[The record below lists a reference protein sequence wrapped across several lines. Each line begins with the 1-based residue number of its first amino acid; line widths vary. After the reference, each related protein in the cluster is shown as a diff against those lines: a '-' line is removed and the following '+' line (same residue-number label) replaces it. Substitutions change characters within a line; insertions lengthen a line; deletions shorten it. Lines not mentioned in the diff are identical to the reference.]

1 MSEPAE
7 RELYDEIVRLE
18 EPVAHAVSVYD
29 WSTLTRLLAELSPV
43 IAKFFESVMVMD
55 KDEAV
60 RKNRLALLSKCN
72 ALMKEAG
79 DLSVLSV
86 KK

>member
-1 MSEPAE
+1 MTEDSERALLE
-7 RELYDEIVRLE
+7 EITRLE

-43 IAKFFESVMVMD
+43 IAKFFDSVMVMD
-55 KDEAV
+55 KDEKV